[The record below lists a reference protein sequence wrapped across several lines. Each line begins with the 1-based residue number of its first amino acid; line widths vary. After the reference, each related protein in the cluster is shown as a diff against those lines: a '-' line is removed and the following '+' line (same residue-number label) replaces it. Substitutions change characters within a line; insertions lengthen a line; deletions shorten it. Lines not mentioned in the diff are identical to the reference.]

1 MQKVTI
7 FETLLDS
14 LSFYRNF
21 LHYIVV
27 FFIAIYCFINFS
39 RRLFITTLMLEN
51 AMSALAHIGVICQ
64 WAPNKYGSPAAR
76 GMHTTLYINAQNR
89 F

>member
-1 MQKVTI
+1 MPCVFVLKG
-7 FETLLDS
+7 
-14 LSFYRNF
+14 NF
-21 LHYIVV
+21 LNSYLFILNYIS
-27 FFIAIYCFINFS
+27 FS
-39 RRLFITTLMLEN
+39 RRLFITTLILEN

>member
-7 FETLLDS
+7 FEALLDALS
-14 LSFYRNF
+14 LYRNF
-21 LHYIVV
+21 LHNIWFLFAV
-27 FFIAIYCFINFS
+27 IYCFINFS